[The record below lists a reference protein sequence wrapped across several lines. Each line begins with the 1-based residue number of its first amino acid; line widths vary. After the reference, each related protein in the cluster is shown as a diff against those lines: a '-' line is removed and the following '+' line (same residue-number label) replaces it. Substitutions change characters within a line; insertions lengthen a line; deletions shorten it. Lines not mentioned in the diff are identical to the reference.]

1 VPRGGHNVLEA
12 AVAGKPVMVGPYMHN
27 FQEMAQQFL
36 AEGALVEVRSAEELA
51 REATS
56 LLTDAER
63 RRRIGERARALV
75 IQNRGALQRTVEA
88 LAGLLA

>member
-1 VPRGGHNVLEA
+1 
-12 AVAGKPVMVGPYMHN
+12 
-27 FQEMAQQFL
+27 MAEQFL